1 MMTIFSFRRL
11 SLIKDCS
18 EGLTEEPPH
27 VYLTGELLVEG
38 VRR

>member
-1 MMTIFSFRRL
+1 MVTIFSSRRL
-11 SLIKDCS
+11 SLIKGYS

>member
-1 MMTIFSFRRL
+1 MTIFSSRRM
-11 SLIKDCS
+11 SLIRGYS